1 MPRNLAPLKF
11 YHDIEMNY
19 QQLDLCWG
27 PCIEAAWS
35 EAQMAIGLIESPP
48 ADSSPPLPWWDKQRM
63 KYRGRIKSTMQH
75 CYFHHLA
82 SKDPYM
88 DAERLQWTWTPDEK
102 KYKPGLLL
110 EWTHGRICFR
120 GDLNM
125 YINTKRKV
133 GNINFLELPHI
144 KMEWKM
150 DWLTG
155 DNKTGHNVFPCPSQK
170 KGFDAYADFRS
181 KSLDLRLT
189 IECKHI
195 NGIRVLL
202 FSTSLRWLDVF
213 WKSITDVSRPIKV
226 KSK

>member
-1 MPRNLAPLKF
+1 
-11 YHDIEMNY
+11 
-19 QQLDLCWG
+19 
-27 PCIEAAWS
+27 
-35 EAQMAIGLIESPP
+35 
-48 ADSSPPLPWWDKQRM
+48 
-63 KYRGRIKSTMQH
+63 MQH

-102 KYKPGLLL
+102 KHKPGLLL

-155 DNKTGHNVFPCPSQK
+155 DNKTGHNVFPCPSQQ

-202 FSTSLRWLDVF
+202 FSTSLRWLDIF

-226 KSK
+226 KKAWELLASFSNTFIFSAELVRGAINDLSRNDCRVTTVKLRFNGSFQMRFLLSVRALTSS

>member
-1 MPRNLAPLKF
+1 
-11 YHDIEMNY
+11 
-19 QQLDLCWG
+19 
-27 PCIEAAWS
+27 
-35 EAQMAIGLIESPP
+35 
-48 ADSSPPLPWWDKQRM
+48 
-63 KYRGRIKSTMQH
+63 MQH

-102 KYKPGLLL
+102 KHKPGLLL

-155 DNKTGHNVFPCPSQK
+155 DNKTGHNVFPCPSQQ

-202 FSTSLRWLDVF
+202 FSTSLRWLDIF

-226 KSK
+226 NKAWELLALFSHTFKFSAELAHGAINGLSRNDYRVTTVKLRFNGSFQMRFLLSVRVLTSS